1 MKFRFHYSGITQ
13 ANVNFGTGLSFTVYP
28 SLSVTVTYNNG
39 AVNPIIPTGNDAT
52 IGFVSGTSG
61 VPVFVPI
68 SFANL
73 PTNIGAVTLFV
84 NFDPTMMTFIKD
96 TLNLFGATTY
106 AVGTK
111 VGITWA
117 NPYGSNINGSFIT
130 LKFMYTCGGANCG
143 TNLTFTDGCE
153 IADISQYILCMDW
166 HNGGVNLNFMVSGTL
181 KYDSDP
187 NTRIPLSG
195 YTVYLKTDPG
205 NVTVG
210 TAVTNASG
218 YYSILAP
225 NGNYKLSASAPTTLP
240 YADLPDAL
248 ALFNYTMGTAIP
260 YETADG
266 LRALAGDVAAPL
278 NGIPDLVDVLAIF
291 NWTVSG
297 VKPAEFIAPAWVFQ
311 TPSVVISSAAQ
322 TVNILGLN
330 TGNVLGSNPTP

>member
-1 MKFRFHYSGITQ
+1 
-13 ANVNFGTGLSFTVYP
+13 
-28 SLSVTVTYNNG
+28 
-39 AVNPIIPTGNDAT
+39 
-52 IGFVSGTSG
+52 
-61 VPVFVPI
+61 
-68 SFANL
+68 
-73 PTNIGAVTLFV
+73 
-84 NFDPTMMTFIKD
+84 MMTFIKD